1 MAQQMGS
8 GETTAH
14 ARGAHEGEIHVL
26 CVDDDELTLELN
38 VEMLERERSDMTVT
52 GLSDPSEVL
61 SFLDRERVD
70 CVVSDYDMPEMNG
83 LVLLESVREQFPD
96 LPFILFTSKGSEKV
110 ASDAIS
116 AGVTD
121 YLRKGSG
128 AERYDILCNRIENA
142 VARRREHYRRLRAEQ
157 WYYQLF
163 EQRLIGVGLS
173 QNQVYQEANGLFA
186 DMLGYSR
193 EELVGTPVMET
204 VASYDHERVRRALDR
219 REGGKADRVRY
230 IVDIHCRNG
239 DNRTVEVIGS
249 RVEYG
254 GEPAILGL
262 ILPADRVGPHN
273 SSRFDA
279 VLEQLD
285 SVRDQLESHG
295 DESVAEA
302 YALATQARERLA
314 TLSAGHSS
322 ETPASASVEDAVR
335 EAWRRTARSESSQ
348 LEIGDDT
355 LVNARYDSVVTL
367 VEQIFRTTLGN
378 LREECTVR
386 CQTTEQGFTLRITSP
401 ALGGLDD
408 SPLVSDQ
415 QMPPDPITDAYWQR
429 GIDIYINR
437 VGEQAVE
444 YEIFITK
451 SP

>member
-1 MAQQMGS
+1 
-8 GETTAH
+8 
-14 ARGAHEGEIHVL
+14 
-26 CVDDDELTLELN
+26 
-38 VEMLERERSDMTVT
+38 
-52 GLSDPSEVL
+52 
-61 SFLDRERVD
+61 
-70 CVVSDYDMPEMNG
+70 
-83 LVLLESVREQFPD
+83 
-96 LPFILFTSKGSEKV
+96 
-110 ASDAIS
+110 
-116 AGVTD
+116 
-121 YLRKGSG
+121 
-128 AERYDILCNRIENA
+128 
-142 VARRREHYRRLRAEQ
+142 
-157 WYYQLF
+157 
-163 EQRLIGVGLS
+163 
-173 QNQVYQEANGLFA
+173 
-186 DMLGYSR
+186 
-193 EELVGTPVMET
+193 MET